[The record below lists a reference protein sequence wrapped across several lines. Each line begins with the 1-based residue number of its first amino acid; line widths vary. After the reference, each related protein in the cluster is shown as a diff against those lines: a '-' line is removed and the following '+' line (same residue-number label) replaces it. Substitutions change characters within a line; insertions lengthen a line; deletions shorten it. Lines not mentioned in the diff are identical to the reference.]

1 MPELL
6 EYIHFDVKEQ
16 LLPDAGA
23 LNSVPEGVLI
33 FFQLLP

>member
-6 EYIHFDVKEQ
+6 EYIHFNVKEQ
-16 LLPDAGA
+16 LLPDARA
-23 LNSVPEGVLI
+23 LYPVPEGVLI